1 MSTGINDTNTLA
13 ESLREF
19 LDEQTIETLNR
30 PTASAT
36 GLPGSTYCSTE
47 FLELERELLF
57 SRTWVAAGMASEI
70 QSPGD
75 VKPVKLAG
83 LPLVFTR
90 TRDGE
95 IHCFQNICRHRGAAL
110 VSQAQSNCRVL
121 RCPWHSWTYELD
133 GRLRGTPGVG
143 GPEQH
148 SAEGICPEQLGLLP
162 VRVEQWFDFLFV
174 NLDGQAPPLEQ
185 HLDPL
190 LKRLSQFDFSRLH
203 YAGSW
208 NHHYDANWKISVAS
222 AIEDYHLPWLHPQIG
237 GGQSRAYQPSIEWS
251 SGCYYA
257 VFQELHKFLAGGGVG
272 DPDLPTLP
280 LMPGLEG
287 PDSCSTSFVNIFPT
301 GIMGVAPDYVYAGLW
316 LPDGP
321 ERTTLAFHFY
331 YVDEGAFADEFRPI
345 REHIISRARDV
356 FTQDS
361 EVLKTVQERAPFR
374 RHRDLRNRYSA
385 YWEGAVHQFE
395 RDIANAMLEAAGQA
409 RG

>member
-1 MSTGINDTNTLA
+1 MSTGTYDTNTFA
-13 ESLREF
+13 KSLREF
-19 LDEQTIETLNR
+19 LDEETIAALNR
-30 PTASAT
+30 PTAEAT
-36 GLPGSTYCSTE
+36 GLPGSTYCSPE

-57 SRTWVAAGMASEI
+57 SKTWVAAAMASEVL
-70 QSPGD
+70 SPGD
-75 VKPVKLAG
+75 VKPVNVAG

-90 TRDGE
+90 AKNGV

-110 VSQAQSNCRVL
+110 VTESQSNCRVL

-133 GRLRGTPGVG
+133 GRLRGTPDVG
-143 GPEQH
+143 GAEQH
-148 SAEGICPEQLGLLP
+148 WAQGICPEKLGLIP

-185 HLDPL
+185 HLAPL

-203 YAGSW
+203 YAGTW

-222 AIEDYHLPWLHPQIG
+222 AIEDYHLPWLHPQIA
-237 GGQSRAYQPSIEWS
+237 GGQRRAYQPSIEWS

-257 VFQELHKFLAGGGVG
+257 VFQALLEFRAGGGLD

-280 LMPGLEG
+280 LMPGLAG
-287 PDSCSTSFVNIFPT
+287 PDSCSTSFVNVFPT
-301 GIMGVAPDYVYAGLW
+301 GILGVAPDYVYAGVW

-321 ERTTLAFHFY
+321 GRTTLAFHFY
-331 YVDEGAFADEFRPI
+331 YVDEGAFADKFRPV
-345 REHIISRARDV
+345 REHIVKRAQEV

-361 EVLKTVQERAPFR
+361 AVLKSVQERAPYR
-374 RHRDLRNRYSA
+374 IHKDLRNRYST

-395 RDIANAMLEAAGQA
+395 RQIANAMLEAAGQA